1 MKMTEQEIWRPV
13 KDYEGLYEVSN
24 FGRVR
29 SLTRK
34 VKTSKG
40 ITQTWIG
47 QMLTPGKSGNGYYYV
62 TLSKNGKSK
71 ARIYWLLKHSYQI
84 KKIINKL
91 IISMGTRVIMLFL
104 ILSGAHLIKI

>member
-1 MKMTEQEIWRPV
+1 MEGVYPMKMTEQEIWRPV

-71 ARIYWLLKHSYQI
+71 SKSKNRRR
-84 KKIINKL
+84 KKRQRREKNKL
-91 IISMGTRVIMLFL
+91 KRES
-104 ILSGAHLIKI
+104 KK